1 MSYIKTAY
9 VGITKK
15 VLSDGSVRYRAKLG
29 KEYVASGK
37 MTLAEALAQLKT
49 ASGRQ
54 MKKIQC
60 PTRGCKHL
68 GSEIQS
74 HA

>member
-15 VLSDGSVRYRAKLG
+15 VNKDGSIRYRLKLG
-29 KEYVASGK
+29 RKFIASGK
-37 MTLAEALAQLKT
+37 MTLAEALAQLQK

-54 MKKIQC
+54 IKKKKQV
-60 PTRGCKHL
+60 PDRRM
-68 GSEIQS
+68 
-74 HA
+74 

>member
-15 VLSDGSVRYRAKLG
+15 VLSDGSVRYRVMRG

-37 MTLAEALAQLKT
+37 MTFAEALAQLKT

-54 MKKIQC
+54 MKKKQC

-68 GSEIQS
+68 G
-74 HA
+74 

>member
-15 VLSDGSVRYRAKLG
+15 VLSDGSVRYRVMHG
-29 KEYVASGK
+29 KEYVAPGK
-37 MTLAEALAQLKT
+37 MTFAEALNHKKT

-54 MKKIQC
+54 MKKN
-60 PTRGCKHL
+60 PVPDERM
-68 GSEIQS
+68 
-74 HA
+74 